1 MVPDEQNTLA
11 EHSSKPAAPS
21 KALSVLAA
29 VSAGGLMAV
38 RMKPGPLLFL
48 AGVAAAALVSRKRII
63 RPTRPLELLP
73 ERPPEPAP
81 QPLPEVDAWLTR
93 QIEREQQAPVI
104 TLDVVEAPQE
114 SIPAPE
120 PLETA
125 RRALHAISIPPE
137 ERLESSI
144 SGPVEAEKTVV
155 ATPHSFFDVSWL
167 PDPPKVEVPTETNE
181 LGFIVPPLEE
191 PVKPFLDFES
201 DEPVRALNASW
212 LLGIEPLPSWDER
225 SADPASSP
233 PPASSDARFLDEA
246 PGPSSFTSQPV
257 PECSPSPPAPA
268 QPVFVPALFQGAE
281 LPDEITMAELPV
293 LPEATPSDGPQEP
306 VLDQVMTSLFVP
318 APPPEVEE
326 VPVTLAKLGEAT
338 FDDPL
343 AALEESPTQVPRGT
357 PPPPPLRP
365 LAPVVEAEIVVRPRG
380 FSQTKVQ
387 AKNASDNVEGLPA
400 PEPFADSPLVPD
412 APPDPQAPTPF
423 SGSLPPAPVVLPREQ
438 KARKTWRSWWRGD

>member
-1 MVPDEQNTLA
+1 
-11 EHSSKPAAPS
+11 
-21 KALSVLAA
+21 
-29 VSAGGLMAV
+29 MAV

-48 AGVAAAALVSRKRII
+48 AGVAAAALVSRKRVI
-63 RPTRPLELLP
+63 RPSRPLELLP
-73 ERPPEPAP
+73 ERPPEPPP

-104 TLDVVEAPQE
+104 TLDVVEAPQD

-125 RRALHAISIPPE
+125 REALHAVSAPPE
-137 ERLESSI
+137 EKVESSI
-144 SGPVEAEKTVV
+144 LGTSWPVAAEKP
-155 ATPHSFFDVSWL
+155 AEAISPSFFDVAWL
-167 PDPPKVEVPTETNE
+167 PDPPPAAVSPEADG
-181 LGFIVPPLEE
+181 LGFIVPPVEE
-191 PVKPFLDFES
+191 PVKPFLDFEPS
-201 DEPVRALNASW
+201 EPVTALNASW
-212 LLGIEPLPSWDER
+212 LLGIEPLPSWDEQR
-225 SADPASSP
+225 SADPASSATAAP
-233 PPASSDARFLDEA
+233 SDASFLDEA

-257 PECSPSPPAPA
+257 PELAPSPPVPA

-293 LPEATPSDGPQEP
+293 LPEAADSAAPEDP

-318 APPPEVEE
+318 APPPEVQE
-326 VPVTLAKLGEAT
+326 VPVTLAKPGEAT

-343 AALEESPTQVPRGT
+343 AALGENPSQVPGGT

-380 FSQTKVQ
+380 FSQNKIQ
-387 AKNASDNVEGLPA
+387 AKNAPDNVGDVA
-400 PEPFADSPLVPD
+400 VPEPVTEPPPVPGT
-412 APPDPQAPTPF
+412 PPELNTPAPF
-423 SGSLPPAPVVLPREQ
+423 SGGLPPAPVVLPREQ